1 MGVWGYGLWVMGGE
15 KLYDSYIS
23 MGVCVGFAGQLFLAE
38 LELEQDFLLLYVGFK
53 ALRVSF
59 LEFVYF
65 LQLFLE
71 VASLCRNFLGF
82 YLDFSPFFRT
92 HLQILKTDWLHLDF
106 CWTEFAAILYAKL
119 IIKLPYFILDVTL
132 CLEKT

>member
-1 MGVWGYGLWVMGGE
+1 MG
-15 KLYDSYIS
+15 I
-23 MGVCVGFAGQLFLAE
+23 CVGFAVELFLAE

-53 ALRVSF
+53 ALGVSF
-59 LEFVYF
+59 LKFVYF

-82 YLDFSPFFRT
+82 YFNFSPFFRT
-92 HLQILKTDWLHLDF
+92 HLQILKADWFHLNF
-106 CWTEFAAILYAKL
+106 GWTEFAAILYAKFVIQL
-119 IIKLPYFILDVTL
+119 LYFILDVTL